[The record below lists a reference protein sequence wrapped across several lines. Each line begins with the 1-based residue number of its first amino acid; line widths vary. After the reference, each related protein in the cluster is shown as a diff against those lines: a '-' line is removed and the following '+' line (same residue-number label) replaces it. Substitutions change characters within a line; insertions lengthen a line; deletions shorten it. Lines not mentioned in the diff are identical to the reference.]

1 MKRISYN
8 NNINISI
15 NIIIIRN
22 TSSVRI
28 SNYIS
33 I

>member
-1 MKRISYN
+1 MSRISYN
-8 NNINISI
+8 NNINNII
-15 NIIIIRN
+15 YIIIIRN

-28 SNYIS
+28 SNCIS